1 MINVTLKIIP
11 MITSNIQLYKLFS
24 VHANS
29 DLFTADVLLVLSKCS
44 LVTQKII
51 ILLILYITCKNPPKF
66 GWMSLS
72 EPYCW
77 TSKFESS
84 HFSSVNATIQQNV

>member
-1 MINVTLKIIP
+1 

-24 VHANS
+24 VHTNS

-51 ILLILYITCKNPPKF
+51 ILLILYITCKNPPTKIWLDAPALLLDF
-66 GWMSLS
+66 
-72 EPYCW
+72 
-77 TSKFESS
+77 K
-84 HFSSVNATIQQNV
+84 I

>member
-51 ILLILYITCKNPPKF
+51 ILFVHYMQKSFKIWLDDPALLLDFKI
-66 GWMSLS
+66 
-72 EPYCW
+72 
-77 TSKFESS
+77 
-84 HFSSVNATIQQNV
+84 

>member
-1 MINVTLKIIP
+1 

-29 DLFTADVLLVLSKCS
+29 YLFTADVLLVLSKCS

-51 ILLILYITCKNPPKF
+51 IPVLLILYITCKNPPKF
-66 GWMSLS
+66 GWMPLS
-72 EPYCW
+72 EPY
-77 TSKFESS
+77 
-84 HFSSVNATIQQNV
+84 